1 MKQKVVN
8 IDPATSN
15 SDLPSVTLENGQ
27 IIEPKLLV
35 GSDGAKSMT
44 RNGYGI
50 ETTDQSYG

>member
-1 MKQKVVN
+1 MKQKVVK